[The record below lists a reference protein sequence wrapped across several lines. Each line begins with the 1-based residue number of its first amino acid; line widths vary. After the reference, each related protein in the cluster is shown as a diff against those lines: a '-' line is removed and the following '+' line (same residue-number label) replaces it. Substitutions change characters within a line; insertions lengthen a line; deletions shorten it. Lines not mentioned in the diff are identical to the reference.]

1 MKIAILLWNVS
12 TGAMQL
18 TFANVYR
25 NCRSKRW
32 LTESIA
38 YRLKLNVSTHA
49 AGKNN
54 VYSFGKECRSASRSK
69 VTPSSRDDVIGFR
82 VARDSKKLVLG
93 FYILLLIKDSISQ
106 KKRVKHTARYFD
118 FFPPFAMYSS
128 RVKRPSRLV
137 SIRSKRSAAAQ
148 GSDWLEM

>member
-82 VARDSKKLVLG
+82 VALRAIAKNLCWAFIY
-93 FYILLLIKDSISQ
+93 FYLL
-106 KKRVKHTARYFD
+106 R
-118 FFPPFAMYSS
+118 
-128 RVKRPSRLV
+128 
-137 SIRSKRSAAAQ
+137 IR
-148 GSDWLEM
+148 